1 MNGRFYFPL
10 WSKLFN
16 ILCTG
21 RWDRVTFA
29 PRITQGLHTFESLG
43 LSAPVVK
50 ALSELGITTPTAIQ
64 EQAIPALLE
73 EATDFLGL
81 AQTGT
86 GKTAAFGLPLIDQ
99 IDPSI
104 NAIQAIV
111 LSPTRELAQQI
122 AKAVSDFAKYVPE
135 VSVNVVYG
143 GAAISNQIR
152 DLKRNVPKILVATPG
167 RLIDLID
174 RKVLNL
180 SNVRYVV
187 LDEADEMLNMGFQA
201 DIDVILSF
209 TQADKNT
216 WLFSATMP
224 REIRD
229 IVHRYMYNPVEV
241 SVSTKEKVNQ
251 NIEHRFALVKR
262 KDKRA
267 ALQRII
273 DGEGDMYALIF
284 CRTKADTQALATDM
298 AEAGY
303 PIEAIHGD
311 LSQAQRNAVMRK
323 FKSGQVKLLAATDVA
338 ARGID
343 VDNLSH
349 VIHFDIPDDLAFYTH
364 RSGRTARAGKK
375 GVAIALVTPSE
386 QYKIRQLEKQLDIRF
401 NRVMIPSAEEVIL
414 KHVQARL
421 DDLLLT
427 EATDDTRIWVHML
440 TDQLETISKEEL
452 MAKFLSLSLK
462 GLKSKGDDLNVQEEA
477 GDRNKTGK
485 KKERGRNASTN
496 GEAGMQRFSIN
507 LGISDRLQKGDL
519 LKIICDA
526 SGVRGKHI
534 GRIQMFKKHSIFDV
548 EMAKA
553 KSLSQSFKAAQF
565 KGRRIKVTAD

>member
-1 MNGRFYFPL
+1 M
-10 WSKLFN
+10 
-16 ILCTG
+16 
-21 RWDRVTFA
+21 
-29 PRITQGLHTFESLG
+29 HTFDSLG
-43 LSAPVVK
+43 LSAPIVK
-50 ALSELGITTPTAIQ
+50 ALTELGITNPTPIQ
-64 EQAIPALLE
+64 AQAIPALLE

-99 IDPSI
+99 IDPSLR
-104 NAIQAIV
+104 AIQAIV

-122 AKAVSDFAKYVPE
+122 AKALGDFARYVPE

-152 DLKRNVPKILVATPG
+152 DLKREAPKILVATPG

-187 LDEADEMLNMGFQA
+187 LDEADEMLNMGFQE

-209 TQADKNT
+209 TQSEKNT

-229 IVHRYMYNPVEV
+229 IVHRYMHNPVEV
-241 SVSTKEKVNQ
+241 SVSAQEKVNQ
-251 NIEHRFALVKR
+251 NIEHRYALVKR

-284 CRTKADTQALATDM
+284 CRTKAETQALASEM
-298 AEAGY
+298 AESGY

-311 LSQAQRNAVMRK
+311 LSQTQRNTVMRK
-323 FKSGQVKLLAATDVA
+323 FKAGQLRLLAATDVA

-349 VIHFDIPDDLAFYTH
+349 VIHYDMPDDLAFYTH

-375 GVAIALVTPSE
+375 GVAISLVVPNE
-386 QYKIRQLEKQLDIRF
+386 QYRINQLEKQLNIKFQRI
-401 NRVMIPSAEEVIL
+401 MIPSAEEVL
-414 KHVQARL
+414 MKHVQAKL

-427 EATDDTRIWVHML
+427 KATDDVLIWAHMFSE
-440 TDQLETISKEEL
+440 QLGSITKEEL
-452 MAKFLSLSLK
+452 LAKFLAKSLK
-462 GLKSKGDDLNVQEEA
+462 GLKKQGDDLNVQAESR
-477 GDRNKTGK
+477 GRDRDRNEGK
-485 KKERGRNASTN
+485 GKIRKDRGKGPNKEV
-496 GEAGMQRFSIN
+496 EEGMRRFSIN
-507 LGISDRLQKGDL
+507 LGVGDRLQKGDL

-526 SGVRGKHI
+526 SGVRSKHI
-534 GRIQMFKKHSIFDV
+534 GRIQMFKNYSVFDMEV
-548 EMAKA
+548 SKA
-553 KSLSQSFKAAQF
+553 KTLNQGSSIGQF
-565 KGRRIKVTAD
+565 KGRNIKITAN